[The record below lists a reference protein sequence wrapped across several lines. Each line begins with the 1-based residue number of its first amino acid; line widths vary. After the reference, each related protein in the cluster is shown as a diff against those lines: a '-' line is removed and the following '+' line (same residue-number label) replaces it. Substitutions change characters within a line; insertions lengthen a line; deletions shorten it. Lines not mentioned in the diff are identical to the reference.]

1 MNKGKY
7 LLFLLEN
14 GIILDYGN
22 KESERK
28 RMNAYTDF
36 ATVYDLFMEEV
47 PYDQWLSFLEEI
59 WQADKWGH
67 DANHRIFPVPGL
79 CDYQYRRCGKTSG
92 RRYISLF
99 PGNVQDC

>member
-67 DANHRIFPVPGL
+67 DAEA
-79 CDYQYRRCGKTSG
+79 DQRREVIRQELIDVEKF
-92 RRYISLF
+92 LAE
-99 PGNVQDC
+99 

>member
-59 WQADKWGH
+59 WRKEGLEPQVIADLGCGTG
-67 DANHRIFPVPGL
+67 NLLVPLTKKGYRTMGVDLSFDML
-79 CDYQYRRCGKTSG
+79 C
-92 RRYISLF
+92 
-99 PGNVQDC
+99 